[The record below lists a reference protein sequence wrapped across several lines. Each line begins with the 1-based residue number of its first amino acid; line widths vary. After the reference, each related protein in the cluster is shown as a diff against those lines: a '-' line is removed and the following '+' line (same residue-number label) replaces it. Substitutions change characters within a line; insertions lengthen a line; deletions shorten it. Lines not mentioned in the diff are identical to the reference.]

1 MYIHVMV
8 LKSRVDLRRVGRG
21 GHDHSLFFENYF
33 ASFLL
38 TNKKYHYVAGKCTG
52 YPFPN
57 FLDPPLLMCA
67 ITCTGK
73 STMPLN
79 SLATCVTRL
88 REKLNKDNSNVG
100 NWWRPPLPVFLYWKP
115 FQKGYKRTP
124 CVRLSVEL
132 KFVLRPIYEE
142 IHTKLLDTHIYFKF
156 PSAASALWIFHLVT
170 CDNPGQ
176 K

>member
-115 FQKGYKRTP
+115 FQRGLQANSLCEAFR
-124 CVRLSVEL
+124 RVEICIAAD
-132 KFVLRPIYEE
+132 LRR
-142 IHTKLLDTHIYFKF
+142 
-156 PSAASALWIFHLVT
+156 
-170 CDNPGQ
+170 NPHQ
-176 K
+176 TFRYSYLFQVP